1 MRSPELP
8 WETKRKHI
16 EEYSLRLQF
25 SGYNEK
31 IRKDIVK
38 SAITAYERIQK
49 SVKKGERPLYRTK
62 LWKKKERAKGKR
74 MKKSNWYKKKES
86 KKRNKNDV
94 YKSLIFVQPTKGSV
108 LKKKY
113 EEVIGKSKCEV
124 RVVERAGRNIS
135 QKLQKSYPFNK
146 DKCNSQECF
155 VCVSGGKGNCR
166 KENINYEIE
175 CIREGCKYIY
185 LGESARNSWCRG
197 REHLRGI
204 DKREKDSVFVEH
216 INEKHDGDFAYD
228 RCGGFRMNV
237 KESHKTALDRQITEA
252 VKIETC
258 EKQILNRRTGY
269 RANTVLRLSSTLSG
283 SCDTA
288 ARL

>member
-1 MRSPELP
+1 M
-8 WETKRKHI
+8 
-16 EEYSLRLQF
+16 
-25 SGYNEK
+25 
-31 IRKDIVK
+31 K

-49 SVKKGERPLYRTK
+49 KGEPLYRTK

-86 KKRNKNDV
+86 KKRNNNDD
-94 YKSLIFVQPTKGSV
+94 YKSVIFVQPTRGSV

-155 VCVSGGKGNCR
+155 VCVSEGKGNCR

-204 DKREKDSVFVEH
+204 DKREKESVFVEH

-237 KESHKTALDRQITEA
+237 KGSHKTAIDRQITEA

-258 EKQILNRRTGY
+258 EKLVLNRKTGFK
-269 RANTVLRLSSTLSG
+269 ANSVLRLRSSLNGNDS
-283 SCDTA
+283 A